1 MCEPLDVTT
10 VEGEPNMLNLRA
22 LHALVWSLFFAPAL
36 ALAQP
41 VEPIEPYQA
50 YEATRWGM
58 GWLWLTVL
66 AIILVA
72 LVAWGLSRDRFQ
84 RGPPLTP

>member
-1 MCEPLDVTT
+1 MSS
-10 VEGEPNMLNLRA
+10 LRM
-22 LHALVWSLFFAPAL
+22 LHAFLWSLFLTPAL
-36 ALAQP
+36 ALAQAAD
-41 VEPIEPYQA
+41 PIEPYA
-50 YEATRWGM
+50 PYEATRWGL
-58 GWLWLTVL
+58 GWLWFAVL